1 MLEPN
6 LGARLPVVHKNS
18 SKDATLIEMSD
29 KPSDQT
35 DMKNSV
41 EIPLAGQSTEG
52 AAKKPPWLVLKK
64 YVNAKNVRRLL
75 KVGQVL
81 IGLLILALIRPKN
94 RCGFLY
100 NHQGLPEYVLILLT
114 YLATVVT
121 LVLLV
126 DSFVKGQPIRR
137 VFTLELWSRLEL
149 WFTGLVALV
158 LHVVSYFVL
167 ALNLN
172 CTYPSSMNITGISFG
187 LIVSGLYLAD
197 WWRIFSDRKQP
208 KKDESFEEINIT
220 S

>member
-1 MLEPN
+1 
-6 LGARLPVVHKNS
+6 
-18 SKDATLIEMSD
+18 MSD
-29 KPSDQT
+29 KPSDQL

-52 AAKKPPWLVLKK
+52 GAKKPPWLVLKK
-64 YVNAKNVRRLL
+64 YVNSKNVRRLL
-75 KVGQVL
+75 KAVQVL

-114 YLATVVT
+114 YLVTIVT
-121 LVLLV
+121 LILLV

-137 VFTLELWSRLEL
+137 VFTLDLWSRLEL
-149 WFTGLVALV
+149 WFTGLAALV
-158 LHVVSYFVL
+158 LHIVSYFIL

-172 CTYPSSMNITGISFG
+172 CNNPSSMNVTGITFG

-197 WWRIFSDRKQP
+197 WWRIFSDRKIP
-208 KKDESFEEINIT
+208 KQDESFEEINIT
-220 S
+220 SS